1 MSKREKIRARRRKQ
15 QMQKRILIIVMMVA
29 GALLIAAAL
38 IAPSLTPVGD
48 ITTIE
53 PRTFNTLVDGTTIGD
68 PNAPVRVDVWE
79 DFQCPACANYTESI
93 EPSIIQNYV
102 ETGKVVYT
110 FHHYPFIDSNSTTKE
125 SQQAANASM
134 CASEQGRFWDYHDML
149 YKNWNG
155 ENQGA
160 FSNKRLNAFAE
171 ALNLDMDAFKACFSE
186 NRYKEQIDS
195 DFQAGVNMGV
205 TGTPSV
211 FVNGVQLAPGYVPSF
226 EDASQAIEAALA
238 GE

>member
-1 MSKREKIRARRRKQ
+1 MSKREEIRARRRKQ
-15 QMQKRILIIVMMVA
+15 QMQKRILVIIAMIV
-29 GALLIAAAL
+29 GALLIVAAL

-48 ITTIE
+48 IVTVE
-53 PRTFNTLVDGTTIGD
+53 PRTFNAPVDGTMIGD
-68 PNAPVRVDVWE
+68 PNSSVRVEVWE

-93 EPSIIQNYV
+93 EPFIIQNYV
-102 ETGKVVYT
+102 ETGKIVYI
-110 FHHYPFIDSNSTTKE
+110 FHHYAFIDSNSTTKE

-134 CASEQGRFWDYHDML
+134 CAAEQGRFWDYHDTL

-160 FSNKRLNAFAE
+160 FNDKRLVAFAE
-171 ALNLDMDAFKACFSE
+171 TLNLDMIAFKACFNE
-186 NRYKEQIDS
+186 NRYKDQIEA
-195 DFQAGVNMGV
+195 DFQAGVDNGV

-211 FVNGVQLAPGYVPSF
+211 FVNGIQVSPGYVPSY
-226 EDASQAIEAALA
+226 EEAAQAIDAALA